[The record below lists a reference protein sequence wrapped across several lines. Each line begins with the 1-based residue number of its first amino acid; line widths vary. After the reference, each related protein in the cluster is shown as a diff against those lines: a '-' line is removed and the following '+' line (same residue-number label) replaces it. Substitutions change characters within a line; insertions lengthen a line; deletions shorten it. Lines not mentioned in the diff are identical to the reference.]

1 MAISPIL
8 TARATSDYLEL
19 RSSEP
24 ISLPLSNDQAGATV
38 DLENLPGWL
47 ALEELWEDELA
58 TEKESGYW
66 RIPYS
71 RIYEASISQ
80 LRHLGIRMSPP
91 VRSYVGVSGI
101 PGRGEIKLVV
111 EVESTAHGRLE
122 GAVERSGP
130 FYMPP
135 GESPFLVERNLGAL
149 LDLADAGPEDNGL
162 EDHLEFLARSK
173 NAALE
178 CGANLDAYLEREDY
192 YQPDRVAVNVDVRA
206 PDRLELSAQLLGDQS
221 PEIPPER
228 LMACPPRKVET
239 VRSGNKRSRVV
250 LSDSVRK
257 QIDGIQASR
266 TITGADVPR
275 FAENPEAYL
284 PAGIDL
290 SEFSKRV
297 RGIRSITYN
306 SRPYLHLRE
315 SSGGWFEGIPGID
328 LEPVEDVDGVDSGDS
343 PVQRPDGLSPETY
356 EELARRA
363 RETGD
368 EYVRHGDGWVHIDAE
383 RADDFLGTLDRL
395 GGVQEGVV
403 RAPRSAVLDIY
414 ENLEALEFDV
424 PPRGDLGLDV
434 QTELPDPPVPDAF
447 RGALRPYQR
456 LGYRWMANLDSK
468 QTGGLL
474 ADDMGLGKTV
484 QVIAHLARL
493 QEAGQL
499 APTLIVCP
507 KTLIPNWRR
516 EIAVFFPEFGAITEL
531 AGSKVHS
538 SDLERCGI
546 VIGSYDTVRRGQLEI
561 AKVDWQCIVSDE
573 AQYAKNPTAQ
583 RTSALKAL
591 KATHRFALT
600 GTPVENG
607 MIEFWCIMDFVRP
620 GLLGSWTEFRTEYER
635 PLVSATSEEERG
647 PIVKRLLKVL
657 GPHYLRRLK
666 ADVLTDLPALRVH
679 RHEAYLS
686 DSQLAAYSRIASAAR
701 DGGQG
706 AALAA
711 ITHLLMVSGHPQA
724 LGDRVVSYVPGESP
738 KLDTVLS
745 ILADVEDRAEKAL
758 VFTRFKSLQRIV
770 QLAVRER
777 FGVWPDIIN
786 GDLTTNRQQ
795 VIDIFQQQPGF
806 NVLILSQEVGGVGL
820 NLVEANHFIHFTRPW
835 NPAKENQ
842 ATDRVYRIG
851 QNRPV
856 AVHLPIAT
864 HPDFTTVEERL
875 DELLGRKS
883 QLARDVLR
891 PSNEMKVRPEEL
903 LDCVSVIG
911 QAGEDTA
918 A

>member
-1 MAISPIL
+1 MSTSPTLIPRV
-8 TARATSDYLEL
+8 TPEYLEL

-24 ISLPLSNDQAGATV
+24 ISLPLSKDQAGAALE
-38 DLENLPGWL
+38 LENLAGWL
-47 ALEELWEDELA
+47 TLEELWEDELV
-58 TEKESGYW
+58 TEKEPGYW
-66 RIPYS
+66 QIPHS
-71 RIYEASISQ
+71 RIYDASTSQ
-80 LRHLGIRMSPP
+80 LQQLGIRMGPA

-122 GAVERSGP
+122 GAVERTGP
-130 FYMPP
+130 FYMPS
-135 GESPFLVERNLGAL
+135 GEAPFLVERGLSELLG
-149 LDLADAGPEDNGL
+149 LAGAGPADNGL

-173 NAALE
+173 SAALD
-178 CGANLDAYLEREDY
+178 CGAQLDAYLEREDY
-192 YQPDRVAVNVDVRA
+192 YQPDRVAIDVDVRS
-206 PDRLELSAQLLGDQS
+206 PDEIELGAQLLGDQS
-221 PEIPPER
+221 PEVPRER
-228 LMACPPRKVET
+228 LMARPPRKVET
-239 VRSGNKRSRVV
+239 VRSGDRRSRLV
-250 LSDSVRK
+250 LSDSVRE

-290 SEFSKRV
+290 SEFSERV

-306 SRPYLHLRE
+306 SRPYLHLYE
-315 SSGGWFEGIPGID
+315 STGGWFDGIPGVD
-328 LEPVEDVDGVDSGDS
+328 LEPFDDVDTADSGES
-343 PVQRPDGLSPETY
+343 VQRPDGLSPETY

-363 RETGD
+363 HETGD
-368 EYVRHGDGWVHIDAE
+368 EYVRYGDGWVHIDTE
-383 RADDFLGTLDRL
+383 RADNFLGTLDRL
-395 GGVQEGVV
+395 GGVQEGAV
-403 RAPRSAVLDIY
+403 RAQRSAILDIY
-414 ENLEALEFDV
+414 ENLEALEFEL
-424 PPRGDLGLDV
+424 PPRAVLSLDV
-434 QTELPDPPVPDAF
+434 QLELPDPAVPNTF
-447 RGALRPYQR
+447 HGVLRPYQR
-456 LGYRWMANLDSK
+456 LGYRWLTNLDAK

-493 QEAGQL
+493 QEAGRMT
-499 APTLIVCP
+499 PTLVVCP

-516 EIAVFFPEFGAITEL
+516 EIAAFFPEFGTLTEL
-531 AGSKVHS
+531 VGSRVRS
-538 SDLERCGI
+538 SDLECCDI
-546 VIGSYDTVRRGQLEI
+546 VIASYDTVRRGQLEI

-591 KATHRFALT
+591 KAKHRFALT

-635 PLVSATSEEERG
+635 PLISATSEDERA
-647 PIVKRLLKVL
+647 PIVKRLLNRL

-666 ADVLTDLPALRVH
+666 AEVLTDLPELQVH

-686 DSQLAAYSRIASAAR
+686 DSQLAVYLRIARAAR
-701 DGGQG
+701 DGGPG

-711 ITHLLMVSGHPQA
+711 ITHLLMVSGHPRA
-724 LGDRVVSYVPGESP
+724 LGDRVVAYVPGESP
-738 KLDTVLS
+738 KLDAVLS

-758 VFTRFKSLQRIV
+758 VFTRFKSLQRII
-770 QLAVRER
+770 QLAVRDR

-795 VIDIFQQQPGF
+795 VIDIFQQRPGF

-820 NLVEANHFIHFTRPW
+820 NLVEANHAIHFTRPW

-875 DELLGRKS
+875 DELLGKKS

-891 PSNEMKVRPEEL
+891 PSNDLRVRPEEL
-903 LDCVSVIG
+903 LDCVRVIG
-911 QAGEDTA
+911 
-918 A
+918 